1 LPRFLLLSSESKG
14 SIGIKAKSIPLAGK
28 KALSHC
34 FNFSIAYGKEKI
46 AIATT
51 LQDEFPQGE
60 FNIVQRMK
68 HIDSADKTPK

>member
-1 LPRFLLLSSESKG
+1 LPRFLLFSSESKV

-34 FNFSIAYGKEKI
+34 FNVSIANEKEKI
-46 AIATT
+46 TNSTAV
-51 LQDEFPQGE
+51 QDEFPEGE

-68 HIDSADKTPK
+68 HVDSAGKTPK